1 MNLTKQNIMTTEK
14 LIEKHYDCIAI
25 LEIIKMAEMN
35 KGHYLKSLEPASKRC
50 YLKDYCDRLVHR
62 IDILDRSI
70 ERLKSRYNKILL
82 IK

>member
-1 MNLTKQNIMTTEK
+1 MTTEK

-35 KGHYLKSLEPASKRC
+35 KGHYLKSLESASKIGDF
-50 YLKDYCDRLVHR
+50 LKDYCDRLVHR

-70 ERLKSRYNKILL
+70 ERLKSRYNKTLNN
-82 IK
+82 